1 VTSARVTGD
10 GFSVNGAAP
19 SWGRFAAAEDPLV
32 AAVRSFV
39 GDRNPRLP
47 RLDRQTLC
55 ALVAAHLVLDGGAAS
70 AELVV
75 AVEEGSAAADR
86 AYWATARERDGAD
99 ASPTLFAA
107 TLPSAV
113 AGELAMTFEL
123 RGPCVVFAGGGAFE
137 APRGRFA
144 GGGPRLHVRL
154 RGWGAGEVGE
164 AVADLESSS

>member
-1 VTSARVTGD
+1 MTTARVTAE
-10 GFSVNGAAP
+10 GFSVDGATP
-19 SWGRFAAAEDPLV
+19 SWGRFAAADDPLE
-32 AAVRSFV
+32 AAVRAFV

-47 RLDRQTLC
+47 RLDRRTLC
-55 ALVAAHLVLDGGAAS
+55 ALVAAHLVLERGAES
-70 AELVV
+70 AALVV

-86 AYWATARERDGAD
+86 AYWSTARERDGAD
-99 ASPTLFAA
+99 ASPSLFAA

-137 APRGRFA
+137 APLGRFA

-154 RGWGAGEVGE
+154 RGWDAGEFGE
-164 AVADLESSS
+164 AVADLESSE